1 MSRFNAARR
10 PDHSASVAIQ
20 PALRRLAVSLMTLA
34 AFTPCIAGAAEPP
47 KPQSNDQKIAELIEK
62 LGSDSYATRVRA
74 RDQLK
79 EYGLEAFDA
88 LYEAQ
93 YHNDSEVQTAA
104 RYLQQSLLVTWSQ
117 ESDPKEVREI
127 LYEYGAQDSTDRLAR
142 IELLGRL
149 PDRMG
154 IEALARLARFDRL
167 ELLSRRA
174 AMLVLKQAIPDQPVR
189 RQILASQLESVIGDN
204 SRDAITW
211 LRAYIEDLR
220 QGRYDPQRWE
230 EVVATQRRKVD
241 LGLNQDITAKSVLQ
255 LIKVIATRAIL
266 EDARDSAMQISI
278 ENLDLI
284 APSTIELAGQAD
296 WAITHGLYPVV
307 IELYQRQRHAF
318 SSNAELLYSAAQ
330 AYRDNGETDK
340 GEQLATEAFQIS
352 PLPDVKLESLS
363 EDALPREDQDHS
375 LTDHQLEDIAFLHYA
390 VANRLRMR
398 GQYDW
403 AEREHRSIIASCGVE
418 TNAGIRSRISLSSIF
433 AEQLRHDD
441 ASDVLGV
448 LVHRIERDAEY
459 AKRLIRFDIGS
470 HFVQSEYNFQQ
481 ALELLAGDPIAS
493 EIEEAKQ
500 LLQLAYRQY
509 SGNIDILIQM
519 YRVKTPED
527 TEWTENV
534 KRQLSQHI
542 GSLHQTIT
550 QYESSKR
557 AMPDERFKAVLG
569 DKYNEYAWLVSNTE
583 GDFDRAL
590 QCSLRSLK
598 FASEEEIEKRAA
610 RLDTCARCYF
620 ATGQIDRAI
629 ETQKE
634 ALDLEQHSLAMQRQ
648 LAEFQAAKASES

>member
-1 MSRFNAARR
+1 
-10 PDHSASVAIQ
+10 
-20 PALRRLAVSLMTLA
+20 MTLA

>member
-10 PDHSASVAIQ
+10 TDHSASVAIQ

-363 EDALPREDQDHS
+363 EDALPREDQGHS

>member
-1 MSRFNAARR
+1 
-10 PDHSASVAIQ
+10 
-20 PALRRLAVSLMTLA
+20 MTLA
-34 AFTPCIAGAAEPP
+34 ALTPCIAGAAEPP

-519 YRVKTPED
+519 YRVKAPED

>member
-1 MSRFNAARR
+1 MSRFNARR

-20 PALRRLAVSLMTLA
+20 LAFRRLAVSLMTLA
-34 AFTPCIAGAAEPP
+34 ALTPCIAGAAEPP

-519 YRVKTPED
+519 YRVKAPED

>member
-20 PALRRLAVSLMTLA
+20 PAFRRLAVSLMTLA
-34 AFTPCIAGAAEPP
+34 ALTPCIAGAAEPP